1 MIKQL
6 KLPALGTL
14 CVLTVACG
22 GEPDYQIFWNH
33 EDIDASQK
41 SAGFIDAADLDGDG
55 IKEVILSTLIE
66 EGTPGIGSTKG
77 ALRIYKRNQNAWDER
92 IVISTAAGM
101 GFINKPQV
109 MDLNE
114 DSVPDILVQQG
125 FIMTGGGSYQWLEG
139 PDYNTLRSITPETTT
154 STSNGFFWHL
164 TEQIDLD
171 GDGRLDLV
179 TTSAKTQDVPQPQV
193 RFEWY
198 RHLGGGN
205 YEQHILPVQVGG
217 VALTSHDVDQ
227 DGDLDF
233 IFPQFFTQPALVW
246 VEQVSKPSEFNNW
259 KGEWATHTID
269 NSTGL
274 GYWTTIH
281 DIDNDGSPELVYGNH
296 NNIKNPEL
304 VDGSGNPIPS
314 GLYYFEIPANPKTS
328 AWPRVTIDEG
338 YPVDLFDF
346 GNPASQGSPGIFT
359 VGDMNNDGLP
369 DLVVPGDGANHL
381 FFLEQQPDGSFDR
394 SVIAEGV
401 MFGMAKITDIEND
414 GIPEV
419 VAAMHNGPLNA
430 AEVLKNKPGN
440 LRIYWP

>member
-1 MIKQL
+1 MLRNL
-6 KLPALGTL
+6 KYPATGALCTL
-14 CVLTVACG
+14 VIACG

-33 EDIDASQK
+33 EDIAAKQK
-41 SAGFIDAADLDGDG
+41 SAAFIDTADLDGDG
-55 IKEVILSTLIE
+55 IQEVVLSTLVE

-77 ALRIYKRNQNAWDER
+77 ALRIYKRNTDAWEER
-92 IVISTAAGM
+92 IVVSTSEGL

-114 DSVPDILVQQG
+114 DGIQDILVQQG

-139 PDYNTLRSITPETTT
+139 PDYNNLKPITAET
-154 STSNGFFWHL
+154 SVDNADGYFWHL

-179 TTSAKTQDVPQPQV
+179 TTSAKTENVPEPLV

-198 RHLGGGN
+198 RNLGSGN
-205 YEQHILPVQVGG
+205 YEQHLLPVEVGG
-217 VALTSHDVDQ
+217 VALTSHDIDH

-259 KGEWATHTID
+259 MGEWQTHTID
-269 NSTGL
+269 NTTGL

-281 DIDNDGSPELVYGNH
+281 DIDNDGQEELVYGNH
-296 NNIKNPEL
+296 NNIDNPEI
-304 VDGSGNPIPS
+304 VDAEGQPIPS
-314 GLYYFEIPANPKTS
+314 GLYYFKIPQNPKTS
-328 AWPRVTIDEG
+328 QWPRVTIDEG

-346 GNPASQGSPGIFT
+346 GNPASQGSPGIFA
-359 VGDMNNDGLP
+359 VGDVNNDGRS
-369 DLVVPGDGANHL
+369 DLVVPGDGTNNL
-381 FFLEQQPDGSFDR
+381 FFLEQQPDGSFTR
-394 SVIAEGV
+394 SLIAEGV

-414 GIPEV
+414 GAVEV

-430 AEVLKNKPGN
+430 GEVLKNKQGN